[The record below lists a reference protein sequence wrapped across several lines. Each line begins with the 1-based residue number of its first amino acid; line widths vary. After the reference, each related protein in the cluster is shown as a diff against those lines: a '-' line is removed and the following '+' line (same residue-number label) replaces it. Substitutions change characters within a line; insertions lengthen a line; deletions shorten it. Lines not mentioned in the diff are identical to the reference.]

1 MPLDFDAPEDAG
13 GSAGNFL
20 QTPGI
25 YHFVVSHV
33 EERAAVKDKPPL
45 DAIRI
50 HATVVDGSVCKD
62 GVCTERE
69 KDVQLTI
76 YDPKPTDKDGGA
88 FGKKKQARAFIA
100 LSAMK
105 PQDLGKRVKID
116 LTNCVGRQFIAKINV
131 KDGDRGGKFA
141 ELSYADIYH
150 VDDPEAAG
158 FRKDENAIK
167 TMIPAQFRLPPE
179 AFSALKNAKEDHS
192 SNQGGGNGST
202 RATPAPTT
210 STSVDD
216 DVAALLLA
224 E

>member
-179 AFSALKNAKEDHS
+179 AFATLK
-192 SNQGGGNGST
+192 GSGHNDEPPT
-202 RATPAPTT
+202 AGAGVKNPPSPPAPS